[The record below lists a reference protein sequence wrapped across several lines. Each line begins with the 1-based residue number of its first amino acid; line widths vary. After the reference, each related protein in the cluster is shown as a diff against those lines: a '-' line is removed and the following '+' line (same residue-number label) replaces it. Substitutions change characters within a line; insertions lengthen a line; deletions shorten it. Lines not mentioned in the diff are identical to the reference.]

1 MFSFKTAVN
10 TVYTALSEQYS
21 QTYVVVDVWQ
31 PLVDYGLPE
40 GYFAFWTHPTTIVE
54 TLATGYKQFINWGT
68 SYRTSLTC
76 SIYYFGNG
84 KTNSNFIG
92 RAYGYLNVDFDDEGN
107 PRVRY
112 DVGSINFRS
121 KSNMIDT
128 DEKTFAVERPE
139 VLARFQDDPD
149 QIFGLKF
156 DWDAAM
162 VPALNQVNFFDSNGI
177 AFAKDVASLPT
188 TILKD
193 LDNLKQ
199 FTKVTKSGKLK
210 IAASIFLSVHYGYKL
225 LAADGMEL
233 VRELLKY
240 QTECTNHL
248 AQSVTASSNLS
259 ERGPFR
265 LADANGHLNVY
276 YNPYSRL
283 CTDIGRFAEAV
294 DLVPDFSNVW
304 DMIPFS
310 FVVDWF
316 TNIGDLASG
325 IDNFFTLTQQSE
337 VLGSILS
344 KNVSYTYQPEGF
356 EGNLTIRHY
365 FRTCRPGWYPIPKF
379 SFQLKNPVTNLYHW
393 LESSAL
399 VVSKVM

>member
-1 MFSFKTAVN
+1 
-10 TVYTALSEQYS
+10 
-21 QTYVVVDVWQ
+21 
-31 PLVDYGLPE
+31 LVGFDLPE
-40 GYFAFWTHPTTIVE
+40 GYFAFWTYANTIIEDLE
-54 TLATGYKQFINWGT
+54 TGKKQFNAWGS
-68 SYRTSLTC
+68 SYRMNVTC
-76 SIYYFGNG
+76 PIYYCKDG

-92 RAYGYLNVDFDDEGN
+92 RTYGYLTVGFDSLGN
-107 PRVRY
+107 PRMSY
-112 DVGSINFRS
+112 DIWGVDRRS
-121 KSNMIDT
+121 WSNMVST
-128 DEKTFAVERPE
+128 NEKKFQVIRPDI
-139 VLARFQDDPD
+139 LDRFHDNPD
-149 QIFGLKF
+149 QLFYLDY

-188 TILKD
+188 TIMKD

-199 FTKVTKSGKLK
+199 FAKVTKSGKLK
-210 IAASIFLSVHYGYKL
+210 IAASIFLSVHFGYKL
-225 LAADGMEL
+225 LAADGIEL
-233 VRELLKY
+233 VNELLKY

-248 AQSVTASSNLS
+248 GQTVSATSRLS
-259 ERGPFR
+259 ERGPFK

-344 KNVSYTYQPEGF
+344 KKVSYTYQPEGF
-356 EGNLTIRHY
+356 DGNLMIHHY
-365 FRTCRPGWYPIPKF
+365 FRACRPGWYPIPRF

-393 LESSAL
+393 FESSAL